1 VTGDAYNPPHRLQP
15 IVEAFSS
22 IQGDLH
28 KDKKAITKHWAKRD
42 EQIPTS
48 WRRRS
53 GCTAICRVSRVKTL
67 QEIEK
72 SRCSIWIVTLP

>member
-1 VTGDAYNPPHRLQP
+1 VKRVNQVTGDAYNPPHRLQP

-42 EQIPTS
+42 EQKPTEAKV
-48 WRRRS
+48 
-53 GCTAICRVSRVKTL
+53 GM
-67 QEIEK
+67 
-72 SRCSIWIVTLP
+72 